1 MERDE
6 LCSSRKVFV
15 EDEKYV
21 LSRYEVSEQDLYLKA
36 WNEIFESTP
45 VSHDENFKQKFWN
58 DVLSDTTKLQLKIV
72 DKLTQEYVG
81 EVTLMKLNTEAP
93 ELGIQLLRKYHGQG
107 IGTRV
112 MKLFVAK
119 LKAVLQIEYFSVR
132 IFSDNHVSQ
141 KMFEKMGAV
150 KIGEEGKEYAELMRK
165 IMQDFGKEKFEE
177 VIKEDFEKTQR
188 YIICYKLEV

>member
-1 MERDE
+1 M
-6 LCSSRKVFV
+6 
-15 EDEKYV
+15 
-21 LSRYEVSEQDLYLKA
+21 LSRYEVAEQDLYLMA
-36 WNEIFESTP
+36 WNEIFENTP
-45 VSHDENFKQKFWN
+45 VSHDENFKQKSWY
-58 DVLSDTTKLQLKIV
+58 DVLSDTTKLQLKII
-72 DKLTQEYVG
+72 DKVTQEYVG
-81 EVTLMKLNTEAP
+81 EVTLVKIDTESP

-107 IGTRV
+107 IGTQV
-112 MKLFVAK
+112 MNLFVDK
-119 LKAVLQIEYFSVR
+119 LKSVLQIEYFSIR

-150 KIGEEGKEYAELMRK
+150 KIGEEGKEYTELMRK